1 MHNSSAY
8 RMRVKENIRMIDPA
22 CHETVMQLTL
32 ESPDG
37 EPVRSFTAGQYVRLA
52 IPGVKEPAAG
62 YFAIASGPESL
73 SSYEFY
79 IKNAGPLSAY
89 LCDMQP
95 GEELEV
101 EGPMGKGF
109 DLDAHKGCD
118 VYLIGVGTGI
128 APLRSLWSH
137 IISHRTDFG
146 KVAIYAGFRTSM
158 HQMLTDELAEL
169 GSHDIEVSITLEA
182 GHDSWDG
189 PIGYVQYALE
199 ADAPDGSHA
208 VACLAGM
215 SVMVDACTETL
226 HHFGFDDRSILLN
239 Y

>member
-1 MHNSSAY
+1 
-8 RMRVKENIRMIDPA
+8 MRVKENILMIDPA
-22 CHETVMQLTL
+22 CHDTVMQLTL
-32 ESPDG
+32 ESLDG
-37 EPVRSFTAGQYVRLA
+37 TPVRSFIAGQFVRLA

-62 YFAIASGPESL
+62 YFAIASGSDSL

-89 LCDMQP
+89 LCAIEVGTQLD
-95 GEELEV
+95 V

-109 DLDAHKGCD
+109 DLDAHKGQD
-118 VYLIGVGTGI
+118 VYLVGVGTGI
-128 APLRSLWSH
+128 APLRSLWNH
-137 IISHRTDFG
+137 IICHRADFG

-158 HQMLTDELAEL
+158 HQMLTDELTDLA
-169 GSHDIEVSITLEA
+169 SHDIEVSITLEA
-182 GHDSWDG
+182 GHDNWDG
-189 PIGYVQYALE
+189 PIGYVQHALE
-199 ADAPDGSHA
+199 ADAPNGSNA

-226 HHFGFDDRSILLN
+226 HHLGFDDSCILLN